1 MIGYIVTGI
10 ALTVALAVVIYSRW
24 RTGRTIKRLDAM
36 FTAATNGTFLETQ
49 FDESKLSALES
60 RVRRY
65 LTASALSARNVQE
78 QKDQIS
84 TLISD
89 ISHQTKTP
97 VANLQLYAQLLEEQP
112 LTQKK

>member
-1 MIGYIVTGI
+1 MMGYIVAGI

-49 FDESKLSALES
+49 FDETKLSALES

-84 TLISD
+84 GQMNLEDILTGWEGEPEEDALSGSD
-89 ISHQTKTP
+89 
-97 VANLQLYAQLLEEQP
+97 VEDFE
-112 LTQKK
+112 